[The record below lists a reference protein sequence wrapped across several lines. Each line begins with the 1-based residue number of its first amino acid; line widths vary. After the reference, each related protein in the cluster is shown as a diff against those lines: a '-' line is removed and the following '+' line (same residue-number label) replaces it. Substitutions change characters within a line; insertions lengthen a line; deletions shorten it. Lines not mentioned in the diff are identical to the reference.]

1 MPTPS
6 AAGTATGAPGAVSP
20 LNRHRSLRRAA
31 ALVMSFAILGA
42 LMPAATPVQAAHW
55 VHVGT
60 GPLASATGTSVS
72 VSLPSGIQSGDL
84 LLLGCQGRNN
94 QMNWAAA
101 GYTSLIGPLGV
112 AGLRSEIQYKRA
124 AASEPSPLT
133 VTNTSGTNGWSCSVT
148 AVRGGIAS
156 GSPLAAGAASQTGTS
171 STMTSPSVTTAVADA
186 LVTRWYASMDD
197 NNHGSPSVGT
207 LAFGGTAHHTVTGV
221 DHASSMSYLAT
232 PTIGGTGTAT
242 MTQGSN
248 AADGWVGI
256 TLALAPGDG
265 TPPPTG
271 TGKATVGIT
280 PGGGLG
286 ASTFDADSFQ
296 IDNTGTNNITQVV
309 INLSKAFYPDARF
322 DPTGAAGD
330 NLAMCVVP
338 GTSDSVGYVVPANPC
353 TTPYSGGTA
362 ANGYTTVTLNFTN
375 FGPGEGFNFSAD
387 VDPTSIKGFTSAG
400 NAGALSGL
408 ELAGTTATVTF
419 TDGTQSTQTFGDGSQ
434 GGSLATVPSTVTS
447 AVGLS
452 VLGVTATDGGYSNSA
467 DTATVTATSQT
478 AVISGPAGTAV
489 KLIVSNAV
497 LEDAPPGG
505 FNDLDPIERNKA
517 VSVTTLSATI
527 GAGGTVNVPFAVSA
541 TAGEATYIMAAAT
554 GAAGLNGP
562 VTAPI
567 YLELDTPPPTGTG
580 KATVGITPGGGMG
593 ASTFDAD
600 SFQIDNTGTNNITQ
614 VVINLSKAFYPDAA
628 LRPHRRGR

>member
-1 MPTPS
+1 MP
-6 AAGTATGAPGAVSP
+6 
-20 LNRHRSLRRAA
+20 
-31 ALVMSFAILGA
+31 
-42 LMPAATPVQAAHW
+42 
-55 VHVGT
+55 
-60 GPLASATGTSVS
+60 
-72 VSLPSGIQSGDL
+72 
-84 LLLGCQGRNN
+84 
-94 QMNWAAA
+94 
-101 GYTSLIGPLGV
+101 
-112 AGLRSEIQYKRA
+112 
-124 AASEPSPLT
+124 
-133 VTNTSGTNGWSCSVT
+133 
-148 AVRGGIAS
+148 
-156 GSPLAAGAASQTGTS
+156 
-171 STMTSPSVTTAVADA
+171 
-186 LVTRWYASMDD
+186 
-197 NNHGSPSVGT
+197 
-207 LAFGGTAHHTVTGV
+207 
-221 DHASSMSYLAT
+221 
-232 PTIGGTGTAT
+232 
-242 MTQGSN
+242 
-248 AADGWVGI
+248 
-256 TLALAPGDG
+256 
-265 TPPPTG
+265 
-271 TGKATVGIT
+271 
-280 PGGGLG
+280 
-286 ASTFDADSFQ
+286 
-296 IDNTGTNNITQVV
+296 
-309 INLSKAFYPDARF
+309 RF

-517 VSVTTLSATI
+517 VTVTTLSATI

-567 YLELDTPPPTGTG
+567 YLELAGGPP
-580 KATVGITPGGGMG
+580 PGGGAWSHVGTG
-593 ASTFDAD
+593 ALVAG
-600 SFQIDNTGTNNITQ
+600 TGTSLMVPLPERRPGRRPPHARLPGTQ
-614 VVINLSKAFYPDAA
+614 QPDELVGDRLHQHHRSVRCRRA
-628 LRPHRRGR
+628 PRRGPLQVGHRQRAEPSDGDQHLRHERVVLLADRAARRCRQRQPARRGGREPERQLRDHDFAERHHRHQRRAGDPLVRLDG